1 MHLRPDEGIP
11 IIKGKN
17 DCFFEENSICLHENK
32 IYDKCPGFTCNLY
45 RPLKPL
51 SK

>member
-1 MHLRPDEGIP
+1 MNLRPDEGIP

-17 DCFFEENSICLHENK
+17 DCFFEENSIFLHENR
-32 IYDKCPGFTCNLY
+32 IYDKYPGFTCNLY
-45 RPLKPL
+45 RSAKPH